1 MFSFG
6 HRPIRE
12 GGRPEPDFS
21 LLCSFTFWMP
31 LKLYKLPERK
41 FFGGMSSLSLTIGLI
56 EMCHHFNNGMS
67 LCWLTLVSRVC
78 VFCISVCNYQ
88 YLCLCYF
95 VFLLAINTVE
105 GCNKAPRHC
114 SKLSMQIVKLFT
126 TDQSSSN
133 PIVTSPEKL
142 ILQ

>member
-6 HRPIRE
+6 HRPNRE
-12 GGRPEPDFS
+12 GGRPEPDFFITLQFYLLNAS
-21 LLCSFTFWMP
+21 LIVQVA
-31 LKLYKLPERK
+31 KRK

-88 YLCLCYF
+88 YQCLCYF

-126 TDQSSSN
+126 TDRSSSN
-133 PIVTSPEKL
+133 PIHRKS
-142 ILQ
+142 